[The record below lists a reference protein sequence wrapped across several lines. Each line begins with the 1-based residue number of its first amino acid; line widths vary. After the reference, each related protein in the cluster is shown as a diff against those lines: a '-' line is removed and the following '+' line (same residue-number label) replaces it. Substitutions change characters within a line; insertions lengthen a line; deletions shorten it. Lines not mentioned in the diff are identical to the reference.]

1 MTKMEIVK
9 NFIVKNRLDR
19 SSRFLD
25 IGCGSGEIAARIE
38 ETYGIKCFGIDIDA
52 EKIKAGLR
60 TSPRALLSVG
70 DAECLPFY
78 PETFD
83 GVLCLD
89 TLSSVNMQ
97 EEAIFQAK
105 TVLKKGGVLCIAD
118 SFIANDESAQL
129 KNEIEK
135 AMMIEADAMKNGTCS
150 SRKNKRPTLY
160 GIGSSF
166 SEKLLVEL
174 LVKHGFTVSHIEM
187 TDSSEELKYG
197 VIWAVK

>member
-1 MTKMEIVK
+1 MTKIEIVE
-9 NFIVKNRLDR
+9 NFIVKNRLDGSGR
-19 SSRFLD
+19 LLD

-38 ETYGIKCFGIDIDA
+38 ETYGIKCFGIDTDA
-52 EKIKAGLR
+52 EKIKVGIR
-60 TSPRALLSVG
+60 RSPRALLSVG

-83 GVLCLD
+83 GILCLD

-97 EEAIFQAK
+97 EEAVFQAK

-118 SFIANDESAQL
+118 SFIANDESDQL

-135 AMMIEADAMKNGTCS
+135 AIMIEADAMKNGTCS

-160 GIGSSF
+160 GIGGSF
-166 SEKLLVEL
+166 SEKLLTEL
-174 LVKHGFTVSHIEM
+174 LVKHGFTISYTEM
-187 TDSSEELKYG
+187 INSSENLKYG